1 MGLSA
6 TEPDL
11 SEAIGLNEKMG
22 LTKES
27 PTLSQFLAAVESE
40 ASLDMAVEVL
50 EQCSERLNRS
60 SLGPVLAGDWLDHA
74 LHPALTDLPIGFWT
88 SASVI
93 DLVGGHA
100 GRPIARHL
108 VALGVLSAVPTVLT
122 GLSEY
127 SHLDPPGDRRV
138 GAVHGLG
145 NAVAIG
151 CYVAS
156 WRDRKRS
163 RNLRGIA
170 WSVVGGSV
178 ATFTGYL
185 GGHLAFGT
193 QIASGAG
200 PEPSDPER
208 SDPDAVDA

>member
-1 MGLSA
+1 MELGA
-6 TEPDL
+6 TEPDPV
-11 SEAIGLNEKMG
+11 EEIGLNEKEEMAG
-22 LTKES
+22 ELR
-27 PTLSQFLAAVESE
+27 PLSQLLSMLESE
-40 ASLDMAVEVL
+40 ASLDLAVEAL
-50 EQCSERLNRS
+50 EGCSEGLNGS
-60 SLGPVLAGDWLDHA
+60 PLGPVLAGDWLGHA
-74 LHPALTDLPIGFWT
+74 VHPALTDLPIGFWT
-88 SASVI
+88 SASVV

-108 VALGVLSAVPTVLT
+108 VGLGVLSAVPTVLT

-127 SHLDPPGDRRV
+127 SRLGAPGDRRV

-156 WRDRKRS
+156 WRDRRRG

-193 QIASGAG
+193 QNAPESG
-200 PEPSDPER
+200 PELSVPE
-208 SDPDAVDA
+208 